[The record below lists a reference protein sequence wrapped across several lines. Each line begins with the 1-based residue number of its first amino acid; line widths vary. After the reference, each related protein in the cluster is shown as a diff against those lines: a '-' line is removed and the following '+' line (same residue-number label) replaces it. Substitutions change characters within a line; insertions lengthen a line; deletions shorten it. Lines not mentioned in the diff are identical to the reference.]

1 MRIAIPTWQQR
12 VSPLF
17 DTAERI
23 VIADVANG
31 QITQMS
37 EERIPNSSL
46 NNRANYLAERKVDV
60 LICGGISGIM
70 VSLLM
75 RWDINVIS
83 GTMGDINSVLDG
95 YISNSLDNRNFRMP
109 GCRGRGRKHRSGG
122 QGQGQGRGRGNR
134 NR

>member
-17 DTAERI
+17 DTAEKI
-23 VIADVANG
+23 VIADVVNG
-31 QITQMS
+31 QITQMA

-46 NNRANYLAERKVDV
+46 LNRANYLAERKVDV
-60 LICGGISGIM
+60 LICGGISGTM

-75 RWDINVIS
+75 RWNINVIS
-83 GTMGDINSVLDG
+83 GTMGDVNSVLDA
-95 YISNSLDNRNFRMP
+95 YLSNSLENRDFRMP
-109 GCRGRGRKHRSGG
+109 GCRRRGRKHRGG
-122 QGQGQGRGRGNR
+122 GKGRGRGNR

>member
-31 QITQMS
+31 QITQLS
-37 EERIPNSSL
+37 EERISNSSL
-46 NNRANYLAERKVDV
+46 INRANYLAERKVDV

-70 VSLLM
+70 VSFLM
-75 RWDINVIS
+75 RWNINVIS

-95 YISNSLDNRNFRMP
+95 YINNTLENRDFRMP
-109 GCRGRGRKHRSGG
+109 GCRGRGRKNRGG
-122 QGQGQGRGRGNR
+122 GKGQGRGRGNR

>member
-1 MRIAIPTWQQR
+1 MRIAIPTWQKR

-23 VIADVANG
+23 VIADVVNG

-37 EERIPNSSL
+37 EERILNSSL

-75 RWDINVIS
+75 RWNINVIS

-95 YISNSLDNRNFRMP
+95 YISNRLDNRNFRMP
-109 GCRGRGRKHRSGG
+109 GCRGRGRKHRGG
-122 QGQGQGRGRGNR
+122 GKGQGRGHGNR